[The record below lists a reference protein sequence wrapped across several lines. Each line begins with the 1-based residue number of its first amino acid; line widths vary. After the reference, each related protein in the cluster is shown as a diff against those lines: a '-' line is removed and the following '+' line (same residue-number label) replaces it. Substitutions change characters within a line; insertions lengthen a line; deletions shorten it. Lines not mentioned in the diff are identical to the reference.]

1 MKQWIRNIGT
11 LTLTISLMGAL
22 IPTTALAYDSTDFR
36 GAWISTVYSADFP
49 STINDATAQKAEFTE
64 KIDALQDLG
73 INAVVVQ
80 VRPKSDAFYD
90 SDINPW
96 SSVLTGEQGK
106 YPGYDPMEYM
116 IEEAHDRGMEFHA
129 WLNPYRI
136 TTSGTDLST
145 LSSDHPAL
153 AHPEWILTYN
163 NALYYD
169 PSQKAVQEYIAET
182 VAEIVENYDVDA
194 IHFDDY
200 FYPSNY
206 PLPDG
211 EDRDGSV
218 ANQRREDINDM
229 VELVSKTI
237 KSIDS
242 SVEFGISPMGVW
254 KNSSSDS
261 NGSDTRGSEGY
272 YTVFADATTW
282 IANEWIDYIAP
293 QIYWEQDNQ
302 YAPYEPL
309 VSWWSDVVS
318 GTDVTLYIGQ
328 GIYKDIVSQEITEQM
343 NINENYN
350 VDGSIFFSS
359 RDLLDNREGVG
370 TAVKAYYASNTS
382 SNTVVTPEVET
393 PQVEVPEILTP
404 EPETTSPT
412 IIEKKTAYARSY
424 PVSINGSSVSF
435 ETYNINDYSYF
446 KLRDIASA
454 LLGTNKQFTT
464 IWDEANT
471 AIHLVTEQAYDGTL
485 SVSGSS
491 TTDSI
496 AITSTAKLYVD
507 GIEKTVSAYTIND
520 YTYYKLRDIA
530 QILNFAVEWDED
542 TLSTNLNTNATY

>member
-1 MKQWIRNIGT
+1 MKKRLLN
-11 LTLTISLMGAL
+11 LTTTILTTSFVLSLCPA
-22 IPTTALAYDSTDFR
+22 TALAYDATDFR

-49 STINDATAQKAEFTE
+49 STINNATAQKAEFSE
-64 KIDALQDLG
+64 KLDALQDIG
-73 INAVVVQ
+73 MNAVIVQ

-116 IEEAHDRGMEFHA
+116 IEEAHNRGMEFHA

-136 TTSGTDLST
+136 TTSGTDLAD
-145 LSSDHPAL
+145 LSADHPAL
-153 AHPEWILTYN
+153 EHPEWVLTYN

-169 PSQKAVQEYIAET
+169 PAQKAVQEYIAET

-229 VELVSKTI
+229 VELVSETI

-261 NGSDTRGSEGY
+261 QGSDTRGSEGY

-282 IANEWIDYIAP
+282 IANEWIDYIVP
-293 QIYWEQDNQ
+293 QIYWEQENQ

-309 VSWWSDVVS
+309 VSWWSDLVE

-328 GIYKDIVSQEITEQM
+328 GVYKDIVSTEIIEQM
-343 NINENYN
+343 EINGNYN
-350 VDGSIFFSS
+350 VDGSMFFSA
-359 RDLLDNREGVG
+359 RDLLDDREGVG
-370 TAVKAYYASNTS
+370 TALTAYYNNS
-382 SNTVVTPEVET
+382 STTVTPDAEII
-393 PQVEVPEILTP
+393 VPEIVIPEISTP
-404 EPETTSPT
+404 DVEETKPLV
-412 IIEKKTAYARSY
+412 IEKKTAYARSY
-424 PVSINGSSVSF
+424 PVQVDGASVAF
-435 ETYNINDYSYF
+435 ETYNINDYTYF

-454 LLGTNKQFTT
+454 LNGTTKQFDTV
-464 IWDEANT
+464 WDETAL
-471 AIHLVTEQAYDGTL
+471 AIHILTDVTYTGSL
-485 SVSGSS
+485 SAGGSS

-496 AITSTAKLYVD
+496 AVTSTAKLYVN
-507 GIEKTVSAYTIND
+507 GVEKTVSAFTIND

-530 QILNFAVEWDED
+530 GILDFAVEWDED
-542 TLSTNLNTNATY
+542 TFSTNLNTHASY

>member
-1 MKQWIRNIGT
+1 MKKWLRNMTTTILTASCIVT
-11 LTLTISLMGAL
+11 LCPVS
-22 IPTTALAYDSTDFR
+22 ALAYDATEFR

-49 STINDATAQKAEFTE
+49 STLNNATAQKAEFSE
-64 KIDALQDLG
+64 KLDSLQDIG
-73 INAVVVQ
+73 MNAVVVQ
-80 VRPKSDAFYD
+80 IRPKSDAFYE

-96 SSVLTGEQGK
+96 SSVLTGEQGQ

-116 IEEAHDRGMEFHA
+116 IDEAHDRGMEFHA
-129 WLNPYRI
+129 WMNPYRI
-136 TTSGTDLST
+136 TTSGTDLND
-145 LSSDHPAL
+145 LSADHPAL
-153 AHPEWILTYN
+153 AHPEWVLEYN

-169 PSQKAVQEYIAET
+169 PAQEAVQEYIAET

-211 EDRDGSV
+211 EDRDGAI

-261 NGSDTRGSEGY
+261 AGSDTRGSEGY

-282 IANEWIDYIAP
+282 IANEWIDYIVP

-309 VSWWSDVVS
+309 VSWWSDAVA

-328 GIYKDIVSQEITEQM
+328 GIYKDIVSTEIIEQM
-343 NINENYN
+343 EINEKYS
-350 VDGSIFFSS
+350 VDGSMFFSAS
-359 RDLLDNREGVG
+359 DLWNDREGVA
-370 TAVKAYYASNTS
+370 TALTAYYGANSATIVPDS
-382 SNTVVTPEVET
+382 ETEVEIPDIVTPETEDSKPLV
-393 PQVEVPEILTP
+393 
-404 EPETTSPT
+404 
-412 IIEKKTAYARSY
+412 IEKKTAYARSY
-424 PVSINGSSVSF
+424 PVGVNGASVSF

-446 KLRDIASA
+446 KLRDMASA
-454 LLGTNKQFTT
+454 LNGTGKQFNT
-464 IWDEANT
+464 IWDEASL
-471 AIHLVTEQAYDGTL
+471 AIHILTDVSYDGTA
-485 SVSGSS
+485 SASASS

-496 AITSTAKLYVD
+496 AVTSTAKLYVN
-507 GIEKTVSAYTIND
+507 GVEKTVSAFTIND

-530 QILNFAVEWDED
+530 QILDFAVEWDED
-542 TLSTNLNTNATY
+542 TMSTNLNTYASY